1 MGLLCI
7 VTFAQPRNIELLP
20 DSAKI
25 SFADS
30 IIIQQTTKQHF
41 PNKATMYSAVLPGLG
56 QIYNKQVW
64 KVPFIYTGFAALGY
78 LINDYQKNYIGSK
91 RAYIEL
97 MDKNPTTTYYKE
109 FLAKHNYNE
118 EINELNPS
126 NNLDRKLID
135 YVESY
140 SKQRDIFIIATAGFY
155 LLNLLDANVSAHFI
169 DFDISEDL
177 TFNFNQISNDPISS
191 IPIYGAIL
199 TYNF

>member
-7 VTFAQPRNIELLP
+7 ATLAQPHDIELLP
-20 DSAKI
+20 DSAMI

-30 IIIQQTTKQHF
+30 IKIEQTTKQHF

-78 LINDYQKNYIGSK
+78 TINYYHNNYIDSK
-91 RAYIEL
+91 RTYIEQV
-97 MDKNPTTTYYKE
+97 DKNP
-109 FLAKHNYNE
+109 
-118 EINELNPS
+118 
-126 NNLDRKLID
+126 KLID
-135 YVESY
+135 YIELY
-140 SKQRDIFIIATAGFY
+140 SKQRNVFIIATAGFY

-177 TFNFNQISNDPISS
+177 TLNFNQISNDPISS

-199 TYNF
+199 TFNF